1 MSDEDQN
8 RQRIW
13 QRFAA
18 VQDAVRSMHPLTIQ
32 LLNESRGIVYKSSKA
47 NLAPNVKLLGDGE
60 GSMEQPYEPR
70 PLAIKQNIA
79 QRIQNRARVNRRMAN
94 RRR

>member
-1 MSDEDQN
+1 MREDPERMNEDDQT
-8 RQRIW
+8 RQKICD
-13 QRFAA
+13 RFAA

-60 GSMEQPYEPR
+60 GSVEQPYEPQ

-79 QRIQNRARVNRRMAN
+79 
-94 RRR
+94 